1 MNSYLYSLE
10 SINWP
15 QNLRRILLI
24 AGCFTLLGL
33 ASCTPEGP
41 AEPVTDEQSAATQ
54 SEQATKF
61 MKLGESL
68 RSKGDLVSAA
78 EMFRR
83 AARADSRSPL
93 PPAAL
98 GDVLRR
104 LKQYTEAEQAFREAL
119 GRNPYSGT
127 SLQGYG
133 ILMVEQGQADAAIA
147 ALSVA
152 VDEEAA
158 DHRVYNMLGIAYDT
172 LGDHAQA
179 QSHYLAG
186 LAQAPDNRS
195 LRNNMAI
202 SLALQERYD
211 AAIEQV
217 RQLAEAEDAD
227 QSLRHNLALIY
238 GLSGQIEKASKLL
251 RTDLSEADVA
261 NNLSFY
267 QSVRALS
274 PDDRRKAVLDTVL
287 KSLFQGSGN
296 MADKPS
302 AS

>member
-1 MNSYLYSLE
+1 M
-10 SINWP
+10 
-15 QNLRRILLI
+15 R
-24 AGCFTLLGL
+24 LGDD
-33 ASCTPEGP
+33 
-41 AEPVTDEQSAATQ
+41 V
-54 SEQATKF
+54 QAQ
-61 MKLGESL
+61 
-68 RSKGDLVSAA
+68 GDLVSAA
-78 EMFRR
+78 EMYRR
-83 AARADSRSPL
+83 AARADTRSPL

-104 LKQYTEAEQAFREAL
+104 LQKYDEAEQAFREAL
-119 GRNPYSGT
+119 SRNPYSGS
-127 SLQGYG
+127 SLQGFG
-133 ILMVEQGQADAAIA
+133 LLMIEQGNADTAIA
-147 ALSVA
+147 ALGVA

-179 QSHYLAG
+179 QSYYLAG

-195 LRNNMAI
+195 LRNNMAL

-211 AAIEQV
+211 AAIDQV
-217 RQLAEAEDAD
+217 RLLAQADDAD
-227 QSLRHNLALIY
+227 ESVRHNLALIY
-238 GLSGQIEKASKLL
+238 GLSGQIEKAGKLL
-251 RTDLSEADVA
+251 RNDMSEADVA

-267 QSVRALS
+267 QSVRALP

-287 KSLFQGSGN
+287 KSLFQNDGN